1 MEASQVSIF
10 FLVFHVAFAFVKCA
24 RVHFLLRF
32 FVIAVDQVNASK
44 FHRVVVFRF
53 CSQFPVSFLIFTA
66 FIAPPS
72 KTMVVVDFVEP
83 SEARAAQKGLAYR
96 SYKHSP
102 LYIEWAPVSAINREK
117 ALKAAQK
124 KNTKSLSA
132 QLAEKDAAKSGADVK
147 NGSNK
152 ADEDNGLD
160 YSSLFIK
167 NLNFSTTEVNL
178 RDHLLNLGVEGLRK
192 VQITKKEIGKNLLS
206 QGYGFAEFR
215 TPEQAARALAK
226 MKGSLLDSHALDVKP
241 SDKRLTV
248 APAAAARSVLASSG
262 HSDNS
267 TNNKIIVR
275 NVAFQA
281 TKAELRDLCAAYGSV
296 KRVSIPKKMG
306 GEHRGFAF
314 VDFSTAQEAAL
325 AMASL
330 KNTHLYGRH
339 LVLEWAKEEDDQEG
353 GAEGLGVGM
362 SSSHG
367 RPGATGSK
375 GQTSQQGQAGTSLE
389 RLRKKARADE
399 MVIGLSHKRARVQDV
414 LEGSNGG
421 IGSDDV

>member
-1 MEASQVSIF
+1 
-10 FLVFHVAFAFVKCA
+10 
-24 RVHFLLRF
+24 
-32 FVIAVDQVNASK
+32 
-44 FHRVVVFRF
+44 
-53 CSQFPVSFLIFTA
+53 
-66 FIAPPS
+66 
-72 KTMVVVDFVEP
+72 MVVVDFVEP

-102 LYIEWAPVSAINREK
+102 LYIEWAPVSAIDRKK
-117 ALKAAQK
+117 AQAAQK
-124 KNTKSLSA
+124 SSSGSGAAKTSEK
-132 QLAEKDAAKSGADVK
+132 EKDATKSADHK
-147 NGSNK
+147 GSK
-152 ADEDNGLD
+152 AEEDNGLD

-167 NLNFSTTEVNL
+167 NLNFSTTDLNL
-178 RDHLLNLGVEGLRK
+178 RDHLINLGVEGLRK
-192 VQITKKEIGKNLLS
+192 VQITKKEIGKNMLS

-215 TPEQAARALAK
+215 SPELAAWALAK
-226 MKGSLLDSHALDVKP
+226 MKGSLLDSHALEVKP

-248 APAAAARSVLASSG
+248 APASAARSALSSSG
-262 HSDNS
+262 HGDNS
-267 TNNKIIVR
+267 TNNKIIIR

-314 VDFSTAQEAAL
+314 VDFSTAQEAAM

-353 GAEGLGVGM
+353 ALDALGLSSNMAGAAGGKG
-362 SSSHG
+362 
-367 RPGATGSK
+367 TG
-375 GQTSQQGQAGTSLE
+375 TALD
-389 RLRKKARADE
+389 RLRKKARSDE
-399 MVIGLSHKRARVQDV
+399 MVIGLQNKRARVQDI
-414 LEGSNGG
+414 LEGGNGG

>member
-1 MEASQVSIF
+1 MA
-10 FLVFHVAFAFVKCA
+10 
-24 RVHFLLRF
+24 
-32 FVIAVDQVNASK
+32 
-44 FHRVVVFRF
+44 
-53 CSQFPVSFLIFTA
+53 
-66 FIAPPS
+66 
-72 KTMVVVDFVEP
+72 VVDFVEP

-124 KNTKSLSA
+124 KNSKSLSA
-132 QLAEKDAAKSGADVK
+132 QLAEKDGAKSGADVK

-353 GAEGLGVGM
+353 GAEGLGMGM

-367 RPGATGSK
+367 RSSATGNK
-375 GQTSQQGQAGTSLE
+375 NQAAGQQGQAGTALE